1 MNDVRYEI
9 NCKTMKNAGY
19 DHTPEPWYV
28 VHESEVVSPSE
39 GHSEADARLIAAA
52 PELLRFVELFVA
64 YKDRENIGPF
74 TLEDLVSLARGTLL
88 KAIEKTEE

>member
-1 MNDVRYEI
+1 
-9 NCKTMKNAGY
+9 
-19 DHTPEPWYV
+19 
-28 VHESEVVSPSE
+28 
-39 GHSEADARLIAAA
+39 
-52 PELLRFVELFVA
+52 LLRFVELFVA